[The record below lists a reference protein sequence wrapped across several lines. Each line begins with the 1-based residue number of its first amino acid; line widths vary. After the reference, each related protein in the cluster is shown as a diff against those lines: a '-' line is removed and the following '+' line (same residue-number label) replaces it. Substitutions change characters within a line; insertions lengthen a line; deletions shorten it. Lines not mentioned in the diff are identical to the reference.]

1 MEERW
6 HEELVLRQSPDV
18 PGTVGTFEGHEG
30 LRAVQQELRESY
42 DGIVWDPIEV
52 RDLGE
57 GRYAVRVRVSG
68 VGRGSG
74 IALADELGH
83 LVADFLAAAHAGTEY
98 TVGGSEFERIAPCQH
113 DGQAAASLQ
122 DCLGGEWLKES
133 SAAQPHACLS
143 S

>member
-1 MEERW
+1 MERGEEGSVEHFRWLYAASSVAGPVEERW

-83 LVADFLAAAHAGTEY
+83 LVELRDGKVYRLDVFMDFDDALKAAG
-98 TVGGSEFERIAPCQH
+98 VS
-113 DGQAAASLQ
+113 
-122 DCLGGEWLKES
+122 
-133 SAAQPHACLS
+133 
-143 S
+143 